1 MCYLSYFL
9 KVNVKYLC
17 GNVSYLEGCY
27 VTYFVYD
34 LLLFCRKMRRQKGIF
49 MALLINLHLET
60 DLKKEIH
67 KKVLVLLNK
76 KVGLYI
82 FLIASNMCT
91 ANYEKES
98 K

>member
-34 LLLFCRKMRRQKGIF
+34 LLYFVEKCVGKREYF

-60 DLKKEIH
+60 DLKNSYRIRI
-67 KKVLVLLNK
+67 KVR
-76 KVGLYI
+76 
-82 FLIASNMCT
+82 
-91 ANYEKES
+91 
-98 K
+98 

>member
-34 LLLFCRKMRRQKGIF
+34 LLLFCRNMRRQQQGIF
-49 MALLINLHLET
+49 MAFQFNVQLISTHYKVQT
-60 DLKKEIH
+60 VKIISLKKRSSMKFQI
-67 KKVLVLLNK
+67 KK
-76 KVGLYI
+76 
-82 FLIASNMCT
+82 
-91 ANYEKES
+91 
-98 K
+98 